1 MLMGLPV
8 SHAPYVT
15 RLTRHRVLA
24 LVFAVFAGSALAL
37 GGCSGDDDDSDSAAS
52 SDDDATDDDS
62 ADDDV
67 ADDDVDDDTDD
78 DTGADDDTLDDD
90 AADDDDTGPYAEDYC
105 AYFLTGEVDLD
116 GTDADGDGVPNGWDH
131 CPNNPAD
138 SLDSD
143 RDGIGNASDPDM
155 DGDGTPNDEDAD
167 RDGDGASDV
176 DEDAAGTD
184 PADPSSI
191 PGLPRFDLD
200 LGVWNPEPGWY
211 TGDLHIHTEYSH
223 DSVARLAWQIG
234 AARRAGFQYLAI
246 TDHDVFEAPFDP
258 AWDQDDVLLLPG
270 IEWGG
275 AGGHANMWGIRTLQ
289 DAASNAPD
297 DIRASWRHARLQ
309 GGVQSLNH
317 YGGDKDDWDAL
328 FALAPD
334 LFDELDTIEI
344 WNIFWLFNESTNEPS
359 VALWE
364 DLLNEGYRIGAVDG
378 GDVHYGP
385 AFHITPATVVYANS
399 LSVPGILDGIRRGRT
414 YITQADLLTFDG
426 RPELD
431 FRADGDGDGIF
442 EAMLGDE
449 VPPGTVTLQIDIKKA
464 KGPVVVI
471 RNGEVIARFA
481 DHNYDADVH
490 YTLEDDAPAGA
501 WYRVEMRENGQPWSM
516 MRLMSSAIYVRD

>member
-1 MLMGLPV
+1 MQVEV
-8 SHAPYVT
+8 SCTGSFTFFGPIRT
-15 RLTRHRVLA
+15 RWALAILTCVLA
-24 LVFAVFAGSALAL
+24 AFAGCA
-37 GGCSGDDDDSDSAAS
+37 GDDDDSSDSGAS
-52 SDDDATDDDS
+52 GDDETGDDDVSDDDVS
-62 ADDDV
+62 DDDV
-67 ADDDVDDDTDD
+67 S
-78 DTGADDDTLDDD
+78 DDD
-90 AADDDDTGPYAEDYC
+90 AADDDADDDTVDDDTSDDDTEPYPSDYC

-143 RDGIGNASDPDM
+143 RDGIGNASDPDI

-167 RDGDGASDV
+167 RDGDGADDAV
-176 DEDAAGTD
+176 EDAAGTD
-184 PADPSSI
+184 PADPSSV
-191 PGLPRFDLD
+191 PDLPRFDLD

-211 TGDLHIHTEYSH
+211 LGDLHIHTEYSH

-234 AARRAGFQYLAI
+234 AARKAGLQYLAI

-258 AWDQDDVLLLPG
+258 AWDQDGLLLIPG

-297 DIRASWRHARLQ
+297 DIRRSWRQARLQ

-317 YGGDKDDWDAL
+317 YGSDQADWDAL

-344 WNIFWLFNESTNEPS
+344 WNIFWTFNESTNEPS

-364 DLLNEGYRIGAVDG
+364 DLLTQGYRIGAVGG

-385 AFHITPATVVYANS
+385 AFHISPVTAVYANS

-426 RPELD
+426 RPELE
-431 FRADGDGDGIF
+431 FRADGDGDGVF

-449 VPPGTVTLQIDIKKA
+449 IPPGDIALQIDIKKA

-471 RNGEVIARFA
+471 RNGEEIARFP
-481 DHNYDADVH
+481 DHAYDADVY

-501 WYRVEMRENGQPWSM
+501 WYRVEMRESGLPWSM
-516 MRLMSSAIYVRD
+516 MRLMSSAIYVGE